1 MTTLA
6 IQNVDFENVEIIVV
20 DNRDEIYHGNVKNTI
35 EKIDSRIRYLNYKHD
50 GLTGAR
56 HAGLKISSGEI
67 ISYIDDDVIVP
78 STWISSVIEIF
89 KNDEIVLAGG
99 PSLPIFTS
107 TIPKWIFQFFDPTPY
122 GGFHMPTLS
131 LVDLGIDRGYVDP
144 AYIWGLNFSI
154 RRSML
159 IKTGGFH
166 PDLMPENMKQYEG
179 DGEIGVTSAVK
190 EMNYLAYWDRALLV
204 FHNCPSSRL
213 TQTYFLDR
221 AKYEARGKAYSNFRK
236 LGYPSFQ
243 NGLIFLVLKFSHS
256 LSDLFFSKYLKDRFM
271 RHRIILST
279 SYHYY
284 KQMKLIKSNLHLREF
299 FLKER
304 YLEFDE

>member
-35 EKIDSRIRYLNYKHD
+35 EKIDSRIRYFNYKND

-190 EMNYLAYWDRALLV
+190 EMNYMAYWDRALLV

-213 TQTYFLDR
+213 TQTYFLNR
-221 AKYEARGKAYSNFRK
+221 AKYEARGKAYAKFRK
-236 LGYPSFQ
+236 LAPPPRKST
-243 NGLIFLVLKFSHS
+243 LI
-256 LSDLFFSKYLKDRFM
+256 
-271 RHRIILST
+271 
-279 SYHYY
+279 
-284 KQMKLIKSNLHLREF
+284 
-299 FLKER
+299 
-304 YLEFDE
+304 